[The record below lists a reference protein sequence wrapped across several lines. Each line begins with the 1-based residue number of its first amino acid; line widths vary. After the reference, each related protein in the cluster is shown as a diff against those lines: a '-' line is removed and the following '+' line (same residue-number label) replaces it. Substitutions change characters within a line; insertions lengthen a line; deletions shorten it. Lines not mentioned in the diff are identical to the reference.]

1 MTLNNDGTGIFSG
14 EMHDSGFPDYDFTV
28 RAVVRSASGRVAV
41 VGQKSGSVKGSVS
54 GAIAGDDPARTFAWN
69 DPVSWNLPKFAW
81 SDIRAGSMAV
91 SKSYELS
98 GVLGTLSDL
107 LYNVLDFVI
116 SLGVTAAF
124 PGGAAVVSLVF
135 MGSELSK
142 IYGIRVVGPGG
153 LVGVAS
159 EAGSVL
165 PGRARGHHS
174 SFYWRRAGGRRRLC
188 SSPLAGFRTSPG
200 YLGFRR
206 QIAPRQY
213 LRDQRG
219 GSLLREQVHRPEYR
233 WRHYYEY
240 GARLDMILT

>member
-14 EMHDSGFPDYDFTV
+14 EMHDSGFPDYDFSV

-116 SLGVTAAF
+116 SLGVAAAF

-159 EAGSVL
+159 AAGACFLVGPEAII
-165 PGRARGHHS
+165 PA
-174 SFYWRRAGGRRRLC
+174 FIGGALVGDAAFAHR
-188 SSPLAGFRTSPG
+188 P
-200 YLGFRR
+200 
-206 QIAPRQY
+206 
-213 LRDQRG
+213 LRDSERALATLVFG
-219 GSLLREQVHRPEYR
+219 DKLPLDNIYVTNAADPSSGSKFTVPNIDGDIIMNMGPG
-233 WRHYYEY
+233 W
-240 GARLDMILT
+240 T